1 MLLFRKGMSPKGM
14 EKMVTPPRWHCGWGR
29 SLFSRVLVSSFV
41 FLIALSIS
49 VFVAPASAKEKAG
62 KKKRA
67 AASPVE
73 SPGEEGL
80 NNIPLPVGHE
90 AKGLVLPDFDARG
103 RLRAKFEAGT
113 GRRIDENHMSFDNLK
128 ITTYTPQKETDLQIE
143 MQKSVLDLKTRVLSS
158 KEKTKVT
165 RSDFNIVGDSVQF
178 DTVSRTGRLVGNVK
192 MVLSSKSHL
201 MEQREQ

>member
-1 MLLFRKGMSPKGM
+1 MVALTKYRRGRGGSGLSRLLMVSVGFVVVVSML
-14 EKMVTPPRWHCGWGR
+14 
-29 SLFSRVLVSSFV
+29 
-41 FLIALSIS
+41 AL
-49 VFVAPASAKEKAG
+49 VAPAVAKEKPG
-62 KKKRA
+62 KKKHP
-67 AASPVE
+67 AASPTE

-80 NNIPLPVGHE
+80 NSVPLPVGHE
-90 AKGLVLPDFDARG
+90 AKGLVLPSFDARG

-128 ITTYTPQKETDLQIE
+128 ITTYTPQKEIDLQIE

-158 KEKTKVT
+158 QEKTRVI

-178 DTVSRTGRLVGNVK
+178 DTVSRTGRLIGNVK

-201 MEQREQ
+201 MEKKDDEEQ